1 MHQIY
6 IFRTKL
12 SMWMSARISFR
23 VRVGEG
29 RVSGHYPDTSGGL
42 VDNDYGVLVVDD
54 GRFTMMGV
62 IVPVSLISF
71 PINIMVPFIMI
82 IYGLIL

>member
-1 MHQIY
+1 M
-6 IFRTKL
+6 
-12 SMWMSARISFR
+12 
-23 VRVGEG
+23 
-29 RVSGHYPDTSGGL
+29 
-42 VDNDYGVLVVDD
+42 DNDYGVLVVDD